1 MADHQDDFEDEL
13 DEQAEG
19 RSHWRRW
26 TLRAALAV
34 VLLLAGAAGGAV
46 WSERRAANNREPA
59 KAPAASTKGM
69 PAMPGMPA
77 APAGQASAQAGA
89 PAARGGVQKAEEPQ
103 EVSLSPEAVTRAG
116 IKLVAARTQHLVQAL
131 TVPGTVT
138 SNAYR
143 DTKVAALVG
152 GVVKQVLVELG
163 SPVKR
168 GQPLAVIFSN
178 ELAEAQMKYLSMQ
191 AMLHADQQKVT
202 RTDKLVAIGAAS
214 RQELEEVKATHDARE
229 SEVAAARQRLLLL
242 GLTPQQVDRLR
253 AAGDVV
259 SDVSVPAP
267 ADGVVITRMVNAG
280 QVVMQG
286 HELFAVADLSTV
298 WVIGDLYE
306 KDFGEVRVGTETVVT
321 VPATRSR
328 RLTGRVTY
336 IDPRVDPA
344 TRTAKIR
351 VEVPNREG
359 ELRLGMYVNVG
370 FQAGTGRTVTVV
382 PRAAVQSTGERAV
395 VYVPL
400 QEGEGRFAERPVKL
414 GQPVGD
420 LVEVVEGLK
429 PGERVVTEGSFFLRA
444 EAARA
449 RSSG

>member
-1 MADHQDDFEDEL
+1 MDRQDDFENEL
-13 DEQAEG
+13 DEHADG
-19 RSHWRRW
+19 RARWRRW
-26 TLRAALAV
+26 TLRAVLAV
-34 VLLLAGAAGGAV
+34 VLILAGAAGGAV
-46 WSERRAANNREPA
+46 WSERRAANNREA
-59 KAPAASTKGM
+59 GNREAGNAPAGATKGM
-69 PAMPGMPA
+69 PG
-77 APAGQASAQAGA
+77 PAGQASSQPRPPAPDGGA
-89 PAARGGVQKAEEPQ
+89 QKAEEAF
-103 EVSLSPEAVTRAG
+103 EVSLTAEAVTRAG
-116 IKLVAARTQHLVQAL
+116 IKVAAVRAQHLVQSI

-152 GVVKQVLVELG
+152 GVARQVLVELG

-168 GQPLAVIFSN
+168 GQPLAVVFSN
-178 ELAEAQMKYLSMQ
+178 ELAEAQMKYLSMR
-191 AMLHADQQKVT
+191 AMLHADQQKVR
-202 RTDKLVAIGAAS
+202 RTEKLVAIGAAS

-242 GLTPQQVDRLR
+242 GLTPRQVDHLR

-267 ADGVVITRMVNAG
+267 ADGVVITRMVNPG

-286 HELFAVADLSTV
+286 HELFVVADLSTV

-306 KDFGEVRVGTETVVT
+306 RDFGEVRVGTETVVT
-321 VPATRSR
+321 LPATPSR
-328 RLTGRVTY
+328 RLNGRVTY
-336 IDPRVDPA
+336 IDPRVDSA

-370 FQAGTGRTVTVV
+370 FQAGTGRAVTVV

-400 QEGEGRFAERPVKL
+400 ADGEGRFVERPVKL

-444 EAARA
+444 EAARS
-449 RSSG
+449 RTGG